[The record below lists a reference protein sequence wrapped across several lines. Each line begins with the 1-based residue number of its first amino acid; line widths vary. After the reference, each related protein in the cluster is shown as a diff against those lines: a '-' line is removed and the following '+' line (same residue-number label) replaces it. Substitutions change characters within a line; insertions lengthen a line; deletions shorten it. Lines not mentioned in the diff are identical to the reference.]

1 MKKPVLQIIG
11 TKHMFQMTML
21 ILSTV
26 VLVGLQSCSSD
37 MDAVIEESDTTKL
50 PKSEIVTALQ
60 EYNNGLTLTPQ
71 SRGIGWLGW
80 LSVAIADGKGAYD
93 GAKLGGRIGAIFG
106 PNGATAGAVVGGA
119 VVGGAASYAQYKMA
133 EKISDFSPYS
143 TRPLPVVKQQTIAAG
158 YVISKDDIKP
168 LDYTLGLSNGLD
180 SCSVKIAIQHN
191 KILEKVDIIQFEN
204 NQQQIL
210 ENLEDIEKQIVNSK
224 DFEIGYDQI
233 VSNPLA
239 NNFDNKLTADNIMQ
253 LFIDAVS
260 NSCQSQADLNQIISH
275 YTSVVKTSNELT
287 SEEKEWLYA
296 GFAVMGYSFQ
306 YWSEKWPYEQ

>member
-233 VSNPLA
+233 VSNCL
-239 NNFDNKLTADNIMQ
+239 L
-253 LFIDAVS
+253 
-260 NSCQSQADLNQIISH
+260 
-275 YTSVVKTSNELT
+275 YTSD
-287 SEEKEWLYA
+287 A
-296 GFAVMGYSFQ
+296 ADD
-306 YWSEKWPYEQ
+306 